1 MGSIRGSFFLSAFLS
16 LACSLSGQAA
26 LTPGS
31 PGTSLAQ
38 ELQNL
43 EKSLAA
49 SGPAGRREALVRI
62 AGLKELAG
70 DIEGAAK
77 TWELAAQA
85 EPGFRDHR
93 AMLRGAACF
102 TALGEWERAEAALK
116 VILLENRDPETR
128 TRARLLTAELETLRG
143 GGADTS
149 GLVSLLADG
158 AFGAYKPAIYFT
170 LWKLTGRE
178 SWRERLV
185 EEFPRSPEGRIAAAN
200 AGRPGGAGTVRAAPT
215 AMWLLFPGR
224 GASGPALSAPVPP
237 AAPAPGPA
245 AGPVLQ
251 AGLFSRDENARALI
265 EKLEAA
271 GFRAFSARRD
281 RPGGSYT
288 IVYVRPGPD
297 INASIRE
304 LRAAGFESFP
314 AAGF

>member
-1 MGSIRGSFFLSAFLS
+1 M
-16 LACSLSGQAA
+16 
-26 LTPGS
+26 
-31 PGTSLAQ
+31 
-38 ELQNL
+38 
-43 EKSLAA
+43 
-49 SGPAGRREALVRI
+49 

-85 EPGFRDHR
+85 EPGSRDHR

-128 TRARLLTAELETLRG
+128 VQARLLAAELETLRG
-143 GGADTS
+143 GGADS
-149 GLVSLLADG
+149 SSLASLLTDG
-158 AFGAYKPAIYFT
+158 AFGAYKPSIYFT

-200 AGRPGGAGTVRAAPT
+200 AGRPGGTGIVRAAPT

-224 GASGPALSAPVPP
+224 GDAAPGPALSAPAAP
-237 AAPAPGPA
+237 AAPAGPSPGRSAGPAAPVTAPSVPVTPRPA

-265 EKLEAA
+265 EKLGAA
-271 GFRAFSARRD
+271 GFSAFSARQD

-288 IVYVRPGPD
+288 IVYVTPGPD

-304 LRAAGFESFP
+304 LRAAGFDSFP
-314 AAGF
+314 VANF